1 MRSSDKEPLS
11 GVKILDLCRVVSGP
25 FATMHL
31 GDLGADVVKIEDP
44 RSGDE
49 SRRYGPPF
57 VNGESSYFLSVNWNK
72 RSCAVDLKSPAGRD
86 AVLELAKV
94 ADVVIDNFRPGT
106 LDRWG
111 LSYEAMSAE
120 NPRLIQCS
128 ISGFGRTGP
137 DANRPGYD
145 LILQGESGVMDI
157 TGDPDGPPMKV
168 GTSIADLVTGLY
180 ASQAVLAALMKREK
194 NGVGGRVDVSMLD
207 AMASL
212 LTFNAGMYFASGE
225 SPKRRGNVHPTIS
238 PYETFKAGDGWI
250 NVGVANDK
258 FWALFCGVIDRKE
271 LETDVRFDTA
281 PKRAENR
288 ADLAGILR
296 PIFETQPRDVW
307 LELLSGA
314 GIPCGAIRTV
324 GEVCEA
330 PQLTQ
335 RGMVQTVPHRVAG
348 EVKFVARPLQFDD
361 LAPAPSTPPPTL
373 GEHTFDVFEDWLGWT
388 SEQASGFAARGAFGE
403 AILKY
408 RGGHPQVVGRV

>member
-11 GVKILDLCRVVSGP
+11 GVKVLDLCRVVSGP

-44 RSGDE
+44 RNGDE

-57 VNGESSYFLSVNWNK
+57 VNGESSYFLSVNRNK
-72 RSCAVDLKSPAGRD
+72 RSCAIDLKSPAGRD
-86 AVLELAKV
+86 AVIELAQV

-111 LSYEAMSAE
+111 LSYEAMSSG
-120 NPRLIQCS
+120 NSRLIQCS

-180 ASQAVLAALMKREK
+180 ASQAVVAALMKREK
-194 NGVGGRVDVSMLD
+194 TGLGGRVDVSMLD
-207 AMASL
+207 SMASL

-238 PYETFKAGDGWI
+238 PYETFEASDGWI

-258 FWALFCGVIDRKE
+258 FWSLFCEVIGRKE
-271 LETDVRFDTA
+271 LETDVRFDA
-281 PKRAENR
+281 DPKRAANR
-288 ADLAGILR
+288 AALAEILR
-296 PIFETQPRDVW
+296 PIFASRPRGAW
-307 LELLSGA
+307 LELLHGA

-330 PQLTQ
+330 PQLIQ
-335 RGMVQTVPHRVAG
+335 RNMVQTVAHSVAG
-348 EVKFVARPLQFDD
+348 DVRFVARPLRFDD
-361 LAPAPSTPPPTL
+361 LPPGPSTPPPTL
-373 GEHTFDVFEDWLGWT
+373 GEHTSEIFEDWLRWT
-388 SEQASGFAARGAFGE
+388 QKELSKFAAGGAFGDP
-403 AILKY
+403 ALK
-408 RGGHPQVVGRV
+408 QSAE

>member
-1 MRSSDKEPLS
+1 MRSSSTEPLS
-11 GVKILDLCRVVSGP
+11 GIKVLDLCRVVSGP

-44 RSGDE
+44 RIGDE

-57 VNGESSYFLSVNWNK
+57 VNGESSYFLSVNRNK
-72 RSCAVDLKSPAGRD
+72 RSCAIDLKSSAGRD
-86 AVLELAKV
+86 AVIALAKV

-111 LSYEAMSAE
+111 LTYEAMSSG

-157 TGDPDGPPMKV
+157 TGDPDGPPMRV

-194 NGVGGRVDVSMLD
+194 SGTGGRVDVSMLD
-207 AMASL
+207 SMASL

-238 PYETFKAGDGWI
+238 PYETFEASDGWF

-258 FWALFCGVIDRKE
+258 FWSLFCDVIGRKD
-271 LETDVRFDTA
+271 LETDPHFDSA
-281 PKRAENR
+281 PKRAANR
-288 ADLAGILR
+288 PTLAGLLR
-296 PIFETQPRDVW
+296 PIFASRPRGIW
-307 LELLSGA
+307 LDLFHGA

-335 RGMVQTVPHRVAG
+335 RNMVQTVTHRVAG
-348 EVKFVARPLQFDD
+348 EVKFVARPVRFDD
-361 LAPAPSTPPPTL
+361 LAPGPSTPPPIL
-373 GEHTFDVFEDWLGWT
+373 GEHTFEVFEDWLGWT
-388 SEQASGFAARGAFGE
+388 RKEVSKFADNGAFGD
-403 AILKY
+403 AILK
-408 RGGHPQVVGRV
+408 QSAE

>member
-1 MRSSDKEPLS
+1 MRSSDTEPLS
-11 GVKILDLCRVVSGP
+11 GIKVLDLCRVVSGP

-44 RSGDE
+44 RNGDE

-57 VNGESSYFLSVNWNK
+57 VNGESSYFLSVNRNK
-72 RSCAVDLKSPAGRD
+72 RSCAIDLKSIAGRD
-86 AVLELAKV
+86 AVIALAKV

-111 LSYEAMSAE
+111 LSYEALSSG
-120 NPRLIQCS
+120 NPKLIQCS

-157 TGDPDGPPMKV
+157 TGDPNGPPMKV

-194 NGVGGRVDVSMLD
+194 SGVGGRVDVSMLD

-238 PYETFKAGDGWI
+238 PYETFRASDGWI

-258 FWALFCGVIDRKE
+258 FWSLFCEVIGRKA
-271 LETDVRFDTA
+271 LETDSRFESA
-281 PKRAENR
+281 PKRAANR
-288 ADLAGILR
+288 AVLAEILQ
-296 PIFETQPRDVW
+296 PIFVAQSRDVW
-307 LELLSGA
+307 LTSLSDA

-330 PQLTQ
+330 PQLT
-335 RGMVQTVPHRVAG
+335 RRNMVQSVTHRVAG
-348 EVKFVARPLQFDD
+348 EVKFVARPLRFDD
-361 LAPAPSTPPPTL
+361 LPPAPSTPPPTL
-373 GEHTFDVFEDWLGWT
+373 GEHTFEVFENWLGWT
-388 SEQASGFAARGAFGE
+388 QSEVSALASQGAFGDAAQKQSAE
-403 AILKY
+403 
-408 RGGHPQVVGRV
+408 

>member
-31 GDLGADVVKIEDP
+31 GNLGADVVKIEDP

-49 SRRYGPPF
+49 SRRCGPPF
-57 VNGESSYFLSVNWNK
+57 VNGESSYFLSVNRNK

-86 AVLELAKV
+86 AILELAKV

-111 LSYEAMSAE
+111 LSYEAMSSE

-180 ASQAVLAALMKREK
+180 ASQAPGKPSS
-194 NGVGGRVDVSMLD
+194 GP
-207 AMASL
+207 AS
-212 LTFNAGMYFASGE
+212 
-225 SPKRRGNVHPTIS
+225 R
-238 PYETFKAGDGWI
+238 
-250 NVGVANDK
+250 
-258 FWALFCGVIDRKE
+258 
-271 LETDVRFDTA
+271 
-281 PKRAENR
+281 
-288 ADLAGILR
+288 LR
-296 PIFETQPRDVW
+296 N
-307 LELLSGA
+307 
-314 GIPCGAIRTV
+314 
-324 GEVCEA
+324 
-330 PQLTQ
+330 
-335 RGMVQTVPHRVAG
+335 
-348 EVKFVARPLQFDD
+348 
-361 LAPAPSTPPPTL
+361 
-373 GEHTFDVFEDWLGWT
+373 
-388 SEQASGFAARGAFGE
+388 
-403 AILKY
+403 
-408 RGGHPQVVGRV
+408 

>member
-1 MRSSDKEPLS
+1 MRSSSTEALS
-11 GVKILDLCRVVSGP
+11 GIKVLDLCRVVSGP

-44 RSGDE
+44 RIGDE

-57 VNGESSYFLSVNWNK
+57 VNGESSYFLSVNRNK
-72 RSCAVDLKSPAGRD
+72 RSCAIDLKSPAGRD
-86 AVLELAKV
+86 AAIALAKI

-106 LDRWG
+106 LDKWG
-111 LSYEAMSAE
+111 LSYEALSAD
-120 NPRLIQCS
+120 NPKLIQCS

-194 NGVGGRVDVSMLD
+194 SGLGGRVDVSMLD
-207 AMASL
+207 SMASL

-238 PYETFKAGDGWI
+238 PYETFEASDGWI

-258 FWALFCGVIDRKE
+258 FWGIFCDVIERKA
-271 LETDVRFDTA
+271 LETDARFDAA
-281 PKRAENR
+281 PKRAANR
-288 ADLAGILR
+288 AALAEILR
-296 PIFETQPRDVW
+296 PTFASRPRGAW
-307 LELLSGA
+307 LELLHGA

-330 PQLTQ
+330 PQLLE
-335 RGMVQTVPHRVAG
+335 RNMVQTVAHRVAG
-348 EVKFVARPLQFDD
+348 DVRFVARPLRFDD
-361 LAPAPSTPPPTL
+361 LPPGPSTPPPTL
-373 GEHTFDVFEDWLGWT
+373 GEHTSEIFEDWLGWT
-388 SEQASGFAARGAFGE
+388 QKELSKFAAGGAFGDS
-403 AILKY
+403 ALK
-408 RGGHPQVVGRV
+408 QSAE